1 MEWEKISRWLFIAEL
16 IVAFFAVLYVVK
28 IAFGDTIGIGV
39 SPAVLK
45 YNFPAVYSYEFCF
58 FNQGDTDA
66 VYVIQSGDIRVLN
79 EMNFIVPA
87 NTNYDNCV
95 KKTLQLI
102 VDKSGYFYVLAYPNI
117 NQSSTISIVRR
128 VGVKVELNYLPTTTT
143 ISQSSS
149 GGSFSVQTTTTTIRN
164 QTSNAT
170 LTIRN
175 ETSNATNITS
185 NFTSNATIGNATNST
200 NQTSENPKS
209 GSDFLDILAS
219 MSGVF
224 IVVIIIVLAYFV
236 VVGLDLI

>member
-1 MEWEKISRWLFIAEL
+1 MGWEKIAKWLLIAEL
-16 IVAFFAVLYVVK
+16 IFTFFVVLYILRV
-28 IAFGDTIGIGV
+28 ALAQTIGIGV

-66 VYVIQSGDIRVLN
+66 TYVIQSGDIKVLN
-79 EMNFIVPA
+79 EMNFTVPA

-95 KKTLQLI
+95 KKTLQLV

-149 GGSFSVQTTTTTIRN
+149 GSSTISQTTTTTMLKN
-164 QTSNAT
+164 QS
-170 LTIRN
+170 LT
-175 ETSNATNITS
+175 TT
-185 NFTSNATIGNATNST
+185 TIGNLTV
-200 NQTSENPKS
+200 TSLTQNETKNETRANISNVTKS
-209 GSDFLDILAS
+209 EKPTFDLTKVII
-219 MSGVF
+219 GV
-224 IVVIIIVLAYFV
+224 VVIVGLIGFAYFLV
-236 VVGLDLI
+236 TELDLI